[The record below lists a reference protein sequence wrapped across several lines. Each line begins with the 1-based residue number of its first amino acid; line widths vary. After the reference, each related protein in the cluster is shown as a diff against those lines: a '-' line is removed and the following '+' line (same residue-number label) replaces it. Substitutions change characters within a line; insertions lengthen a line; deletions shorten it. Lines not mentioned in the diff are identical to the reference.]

1 MATRAKDLGTFLSD
15 YERDHAEDVIHIEK
29 KISSIYECTVI
40 ARHFENLN
48 KFPLILFE
56 NVTTAR
62 NETSEFRCVINV
74 LGDRRKLAYAI
85 DSDFE
90 NVAIEWQRK
99 ASESKIKPIVIS
111 KAEAPCKEK
120 VLVGVGADLLKF
132 PILKHHGMDPGP
144 YITAGMLTC
153 YDPDTGVDNMA
164 FHRGFVSGPREIR
177 CLITPSTHNAIN
189 LRKHEEAGKPM
200 KVAFWVG
207 HHPAVLMGA
216 QTRTGYPESH
226 YEAAGGLAREA
237 LRLVPSETLGDDF
250 LVPADAEIVIEGV
263 IRPGH
268 RDLEGPFGEYT
279 RYFGPQQMGPVIEVT
294 AVSHR
299 KKAIWHSFM
308 AGMNNHFGGTQEEGT
323 IYSAVKKVVPQV
335 QRVYCPVS
343 GSGRFHAYVQIRKT
357 SEGQAKEA
365 ILAALTASGMTKH
378 VIVVDEDIDIYDDR
392 WVLWAVATRSQWD
405 KDLIV
410 IPGCVGY
417 PLDPSVDGAVTAKG
431 GIDATKPAPPAR
443 FPQKIYVPEDVLK
456 RIRLSEFIDPDKIK
470 SVPTVYDR

>member
-1 MATRAKDLGTFLSD
+1 MAGVKGLGSFLHD
-15 YERDHAEDVIHIEK
+15 YERDHPEDVIRIK
-29 KISSIYECTVI
+29 KPISSIYECSAI
-40 ARHFENLN
+40 ARRFEELN

-56 NVTTAR
+56 NLTAAR
-62 NETSEFRCVINV
+62 KEKSQFRCITNV

-85 DSDFE
+85 GSNFE
-90 NVAIEWQRK
+90 CVAIDWQRK
-99 ASESKIKPIVIS
+99 ASEYKIKPIVIAR
-111 KAEAPCKEK
+111 AEAPSKEM
-120 VLVGVGADLLKF
+120 VFVGADVDLLKF
-132 PILKHHGMDPGP
+132 PILTHHGMDPGP

-164 FHRGFVSGPREIR
+164 FHRGYVSGPREIR

-189 LRKHEEAGKPM
+189 LRKHEEAGKAM
-200 KVAFWVG
+200 KVAFWIG

-216 QTRTGYPESH
+216 QTRTQYPGSH
-226 YEAAGGLAREA
+226 YEAAGGLAGEP

-263 IRPGH
+263 IRPGQ

-279 RYFGPQQMGPVIEVT
+279 RYFGPQQMGPVFEVS

-299 KKAIWHSFM
+299 TQAIWHSFM

-335 QRVYCPVS
+335 QKVYCPVS
-343 GSGRFHAYVQIRKT
+343 GCGRFHAYIQIRKT
-357 SEGQAKEA
+357 REGQGKEA

-405 KDLIV
+405 KDLVV
-410 IPGCVGY
+410 IPGCTGY
-417 PLDPSVDGAVTAKG
+417 PLDPTVDGGVTAKG
-431 GIDATKPAPPAR
+431 GIDATMPAPPAR
-443 FPQKIYVPEDVLK
+443 FPRRLYVPENVMK
-456 RIRLSEFIDPDKIK
+456 AIRLEEFIEPDKLK
-470 SVPTVYDR
+470 SVPGAHDR